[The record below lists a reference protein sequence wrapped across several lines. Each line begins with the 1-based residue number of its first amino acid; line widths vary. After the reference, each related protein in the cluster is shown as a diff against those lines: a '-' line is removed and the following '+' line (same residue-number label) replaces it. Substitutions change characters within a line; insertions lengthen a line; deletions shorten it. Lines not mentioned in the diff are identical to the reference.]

1 MSPETR
7 EIVETQVRAFAEG
20 LEKDIWCKIHSRI

>member
-7 EIVETQVRAFAEG
+7 ETVEREVRAFAEG
-20 LEKDIWCKIHSRI
+20 LERSYWSKVDF